1 MPANETKFKT
11 IIIIS
16 QQESIYPLFPD
27 ISVKMDISAHDKT
40 SSKLFKMILDKGPLT
55 LYAANTESD
64 IPIGTIHRH
73 FKEMS
78 DTEKIKIY
86 DHGKSARKKI
96 SYGPTLYGLTYF
108 YRIDKEI
115 EKNLENY
122 FDLWIGKQQFF
133 SELKDAGF
141 DEKKLISDSKIS
153 KKIFR
158 KYVHYYAGVEEQ
170 LIYFAKNI
178 NELPRDIRMF
188 LGEFLVVTKNDY
200 KKLWEE
206 LYLSLPGFKKNTKEF
221 FEGMIKFYAE
231 LKKKR

>member
-1 MPANETKFKT
+1 M
-11 IIIIS
+11 
-16 QQESIYPLFPD
+16 
-27 ISVKMDISAHDKT
+27 
-40 SSKLFKMILDKGPLT
+40 LDKGPLT

-73 FKEMS
+73 FKEMI

-96 SYGPTLYGLTYF
+96 SYGPTLYGLIYF

-115 EKNLENY
+115 EKRLENY
-122 FDLWIGKQQFF
+122 FDLWIAKQQFL

-141 DEKKLISDSKIS
+141 DEKKIMFDSKTS

-170 LIYFAKNI
+170 LIYFSKNI
-178 NELPRDIRMF
+178 NELPRDVRMF
-188 LGEFLVVTKNDY
+188 LGEFLVVTKGDY

-206 LYLSLPGFKKNTKEF
+206 LYLSLPGFRKNVKDF
-221 FEGMIKFYAE
+221 FEDMIKFYSE
-231 LKKKR
+231 LKKKN

>member
-1 MPANETKFKT
+1 
-11 IIIIS
+11 
-16 QQESIYPLFPD
+16 
-27 ISVKMDISAHDKT
+27 MDISSHDRT
-40 SSKLFKMILDKGPLT
+40 ASQLFKLILNKGPLA

-73 FKEMS
+73 FKEMA

-86 DHGKSARKKI
+86 DHGKSGRKKI
-96 SYGPTLYGLTYF
+96 SYGPTLYGFIYF
-108 YRIDKEI
+108 YRIDKDI
-115 EKNLENY
+115 EKKLENY
-122 FDLWIGKQQFF
+122 FDLWVGKKQFL

-141 DEKKLISDSKIS
+141 DEKKIISDSKTS

-158 KYVHYYAGVEEQ
+158 KYVHYYTGVEEQ
-170 LIYFAKNI
+170 LIYFSKNI

-188 LGEFLVVTKNDY
+188 LGEFLVVTKGDY

-206 LYLSLPGFKKNTKEF
+206 LYLSLPGFRENVKDF
-221 FEGMIKFYAE
+221 FEGMIRFYSE